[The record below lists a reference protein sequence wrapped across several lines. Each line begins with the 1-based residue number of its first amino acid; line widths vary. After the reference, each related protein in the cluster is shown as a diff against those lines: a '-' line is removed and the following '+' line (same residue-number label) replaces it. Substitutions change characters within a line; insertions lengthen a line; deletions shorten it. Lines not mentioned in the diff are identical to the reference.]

1 MSPMPGFEQLAR
13 SLDEDER
20 KSLQRRIRESL
31 SLSDDNGS
39 SSYAAELQSTERK
52 RLIEREMGRLGFWD
66 RLVFWFRRLTST
78 KTDDVV
84 FLKMK
89 LDRMGSRIQNR
100 VGGYLDL
107 ESRVIS
113 AEGAT
118 RIYSLYRNAYP
129 VIPAFIGIWKN
140 VSRFQ
145 GMVEYLLRQRIPESK
160 TDLHDFMTMK
170 DIQDVFLEKESRAEI
185 RRELLSRLDAYIE
198 GIHPDVFKHLEDGI
212 WPLYY
217 MRDIGL
223 FSYSDLFVLFRVDI
237 GLAPPGEEPP
247 KFSSASFATVMES
260 LEQLYFALYNAKR
273 SGSKFELHDE
283 LIRYYLY
290 SVTVNHDER
299 EEPDSYKEI
308 EDGVEAISLDAVKQF
323 KDSLHQLA
331 DAAIKLDQDFPF
343 VELIKW
349 YHEDPYYRFLVYLP
363 KLNLKAFYHAALKIR
378 VLGRLDKRFQDVR
391 LGVVGRMI
399 DRIFRQDPPDFE
411 HYRSTIHAS
420 IQKLGLPTFKYMKS
434 LNILYN
440 FIVRRYRG
448 GLQEF
453 VRVLNRITPIRLRS
467 GGRDLLLVSA
477 GLEDIAEK
485 IEKFDQ
491 SFAPDADEGKAFFR
505 VRYAV
510 EKDLAQQRAYRA
522 MVLQR
527 DKEARTLIDKGL
539 ELLEEVLAA
548 LQMLQRNQSPSMAEK
563 YRQFAAPGSS
573 LELELKKHTEELE
586 MLRKLIT
593 QLVAIEEGH

>member
-13 SLDEDER
+13 GLDEDER

-31 SLSDDNGS
+31 SLTDDTGT
-39 SSYAAELQSTERK
+39 SSYAAELQNTERK
-52 RLIEREMGRLGFWD
+52 RLVEREMGRLGLWD
-66 RLVFWFRRLTST
+66 RLVFWFRRLIST
-78 KTDDVV
+78 KTDDLV

-89 LDRMGSRIQNR
+89 LDKMGARVQNR
-100 VGGYLDL
+100 GGDWLDL
-107 ESRVIS
+107 ESRTVTP
-113 AEGAT
+113 EGAK
-118 RIYSLYRNAYP
+118 RVYALYRSAYP

-140 VSRFQ
+140 VDRFQ
-145 GMVEYLLRQRIPESK
+145 GMVEYLLRQRIPDSK
-160 TDLHDFMTMK
+160 TDLQDFMTMK
-170 DIQDVFLEKESRAEI
+170 DIQDVFLEKESRSEI
-185 RRELLSRLDAYIE
+185 RRELLSRLDAYIN

-223 FSYSDLFVLFRVDI
+223 FSYTDFFALFSVDI
-237 GLAPPGEEPP
+237 GLEPPGEQAP
-247 KFSSASFATVMES
+247 KFSAVTFAAVMAT

-290 SVTVNHDER
+290 SRSVKNEDE
-299 EEPDSYKEI
+299 EEPESYNEI
-308 EDGVEAISLDAVKQF
+308 EEAVASIDLVQVKQF
-323 KDSLHQLA
+323 KDALHELA
-331 DAAIKLDQDFPF
+331 GETIKLDQEFPF
-343 VELIKW
+343 VDLIKW

-363 KLNLKAFYHAALKIR
+363 KLNLKEFYHAALKIR
-378 VLGRLDKRFQDVR
+378 ILGRLDRRFQDVR

-399 DRIFRQDPPDFE
+399 HLIFQQEPPDFE
-411 HYRSTIHAS
+411 NYRSTIHAS

-440 FIVRRYRG
+440 YIIRRYRG

-467 GGRDLLLVSA
+467 SGRDLLLVSA

-491 SFAPDADEGKAFFR
+491 SFAPDSDEGKSFVR

-539 ELLEEVLAA
+539 ELVEEVLAA
-548 LQMLQRNQSPSMAEK
+548 FQVLQRNQSPSMAEK

-573 LELELKKHTEELE
+573 FDSALKKNIDELE